1 MDDTRLLP
9 GHDHHDKEDVRLS
22 DSPQR
27 SPHITHSVQ
36 SPVRSVHPEHGHEES
51 MHHMESI
58 DSQADFGL
66 RTADFFDDT
75 TSEEGEPSM
84 GTGILPSRDQ
94 SGLGDAELLNGRRSR
109 EMAGERKRKVSR
121 AAAIE
126 AFEARRERG
135 RSLQPESDGYLQLSP
150 GKGNVVTTDMQDRRN
165 RFSGTPSSS
174 FAGSIAE
181 LLPGEQPAPQ
191 ASSSPPP
198 AFPRPARLANS
209 ARQRERPKSSPVEP
223 RSEPAYR
230 SSSVIP
236 SNTGFGIGTGSSNK
250 IDQLL
255 SAHAI
260 AHEITLQALMRD
272 EDGLVPMQQFAP
284 MHPSG
289 DNIRTSLLPASLRYN
304 DPRSPGSARKF
315 SAPATVSAHAKKVQ
329 VLPPPIDTTAPRRS
343 LPADMI
349 RTPYPYSPEHERQRR
364 KDLAKLRG
372 SIADPDAIE
381 LGDETVLTLSL
392 RRSNPNAKSRI
403 SSLVIPAAQTSSS
416 FDDEAFFR
424 CLRVAYAGLLPLSY
438 RLFAARSLARISVT
452 GPASRVADAGYGWLV
467 QSPKS
472 PRTLAQKDLSD
483 TFGEDKI
490 LRLFLRPREGRGRYA
505 FVYWARRLAAAEEGL
520 RTPHLHG
527 EDAEAM
533 QREVEMKAALDHPP
547 PEGLEFSLSWS
558 VARICVV
565 LGFILVASMVASLVW
580 VFLGRNTVATG
591 YGLVKPGQVPV
602 AGGGFRD
609 AGDRVAAGL
618 VMGICILL
626 VGLSGMGGWVWVS
639 WLVV

>member
-9 GHDHHDKEDVRLS
+9 NHDHTSEGVRLS
-22 DSPQR
+22 DSPRR
-27 SPHITHSVQ
+27 SPQITHSVQ
-36 SPVRSVHPEHGHEES
+36 SPVRSVHPEHEES

-58 DSQADFGL
+58 NSQADLGL

-75 TSEEGEPSM
+75 TSEEGEVNM
-84 GTGILPSRDQ
+84 GTGILPSREQ
-94 SGLGDAELLNGRRSR
+94 SGLGDAELLTGR
-109 EMAGERKRKVSR
+109 GERDVVGERRRKVSR
-121 AAAIE
+121 AAAME
-126 AFEARRERG
+126 AFEARMERG
-135 RSLQPESDGYLQLSP
+135 RSLQPESDGYQQLSP
-150 GKGNVVTTDMQDRRN
+150 AKNNTTTVTGVQGRN
-165 RFSGTPSSS
+165 NRLSGTPSSS

-181 LLPGEQPAPQ
+181 LLPGEQPPSHP
-191 ASSSPPP
+191 SSSPPP

-209 ARQRERPKSSPVEP
+209 ARQRERLCSSPIEP
-223 RSEPAYR
+223 RSEPAFR

-236 SNTGFGIGTGSSNK
+236 NNAGFAIGAGSSNK

-272 EDGLVPMQQFAP
+272 EDGLVPMQTFAP
-284 MHPSG
+284 MHPG
-289 DNIRTSLLPASLRYN
+289 GNDTRTSLLPASLRYN
-304 DPRSPGSARKF
+304 DPRSPGTARKF
-315 SAPATVSAHAKKVQ
+315 SALATVSAHAKKVQ
-329 VLPPPIDTTAPRRS
+329 VLPPPIDTTGPRRS

-349 RTPYPYSPEHERQRR
+349 RTPYPYSPEHERRRR
-364 KDLAKLRG
+364 KDLAQLRG
-372 SIADPDAIE
+372 SVADPDALVE

-403 SSLVIPAAQTSSS
+403 STLLIPPAKTTSS

-424 CLRVAYAGLLPLSY
+424 ALRLAYAGLLPLPY
-438 RLFAARSLARISVT
+438 RFLAARSLARISVT
-452 GPASRVADAGYGWLV
+452 GAASRAADAGYGWLV

-472 PRTLAQKDLSD
+472 PRALATKGLTD

-520 RTPHLHG
+520 RMPRIQDD
-527 EDAEAM
+527 DADAA
-533 QREVEMKAALDHPP
+533 QRDVELKAALDHPP
-547 PEGLEFSLSWS
+547 PEGLEFILSWS
-558 VARICVV
+558 VPRICLV
-565 LGFILVASMVASLVW
+565 LGFILVASIAASLVW

-609 AGDRVAAGL
+609 AGDRVASGL

-626 VGLSGMGGWVWVS
+626 VGLSGMGGWVWFS